1 MVTLSTVGYGGK
13 SRTLKRINGEG
24 IVLISSFYSS
34 VDITPRTE
42 GSRVVMMTLI
52 VVSLAVL
59 PSLLADVAR
68 TLQKRNGKYK
78 SNGRLFD
85 R

>member
-1 MVTLSTVGYGGK
+1 MCVDMLSWSPYLLLVTAVNLG
-13 SRTLKRINGEG
+13 LFKRINGEG
-24 IVLISSFYSS
+24 IVLISSLNSCI
-34 VDITPRTE
+34 DITPRTE

-68 TLQKRNGKYK
+68 TLQKRNGI
-78 SNGRLFD
+78 
-85 R
+85 